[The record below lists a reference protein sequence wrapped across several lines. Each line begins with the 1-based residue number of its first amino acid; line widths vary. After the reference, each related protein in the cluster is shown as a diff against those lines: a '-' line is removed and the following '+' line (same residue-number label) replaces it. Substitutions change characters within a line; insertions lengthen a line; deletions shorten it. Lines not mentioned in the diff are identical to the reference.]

1 MRRITTHYRP
11 AFTLVELLVVIAIIG
26 MLIGLLLPAVQS
38 AREAARRMQCANN
51 IKQLALGLHNYY
63 DVHQALPMGLAGG
76 HGSGQN
82 TDEGIGW
89 MAVSLPFLE
98 QVALYD
104 SVEAV
109 FSDGTTVRGIGA
121 INARW
126 FAEYF
131 ALPASP
137 ASIRGNK
144 FSVFR
149 EHYEQTGTN
158 LLPGGDAIL
167 PFARCP
173 STILPRIWGDVA
185 DIRGATDIPQHSCS
199 IRGVSAGGGTMVV
212 NIMVAGYASTDYK
225 GTGGGEGS
233 LYDRTISNGDNG
245 TMMSPS
251 ESGGAVTFA
260 GITDGLS
267 NTFLVSEASWIP
279 GGDIRNRLTACGLA
293 RDHVSDVGTW
303 MGAQREDEQI
313 RTLGRRSGPLNAGAF
328 KHRWYVNAGNGGN
341 AVDDDSAYS
350 WHPGGAQFSMADG
363 SVRFVNENIDWR
375 TYSDLYG
382 RNTGNTIGSF

>member
-1 MRRITTHYRP
+1 MRKDSTHYRP

-38 AREAARRMQCANN
+38 AREAARRMQCANHM
-51 IKQLALGLHNYY
+51 KQLALALHNYEN
-63 DVHQALPMGLAGG
+63 VHQALPMGLAGG

-98 QVALYD
+98 QIALYD

-126 FAEYF
+126 YAEYW

-137 ASIRGNK
+137 ASVRGNK

-158 LLPGGDAIL
+158 LLPGGDATL
-167 PFARCP
+167 PFGRCP
-173 STILPRIWGDVA
+173 STILPRIWSDVVP
-185 DIRGATDIPQHSCS
+185 IHGATDIPNHSCS
-199 IRGVSAGGGTMVV
+199 IRGVSGGGGTMVV

-225 GTGGGEGS
+225 GTGGGAGPR
-233 LYDRTISNGDNG
+233 YDGQNGDNG

-251 ESGGAVTFA
+251 ESGGAVTFTA
-260 GITDGLS
+260 ITDGLS

-279 GGDIRNRLTACGLA
+279 GGDIRNRLTDCGLA

-303 MGAQREDEQI
+303 MGSQREDEQI
-313 RTLGRRSGPLNAGAF
+313 RTLGRRTGPLNAGAF
-328 KHRWYVNAGNGGN
+328 KKRWYVNAGNGGN
-341 AVDDDSAYS
+341 AVDDDSAFS
-350 WHPGGAQFSMADG
+350 WHPGGAQFAMADG
-363 SVRFVNENIDWR
+363 SVRFVSENIDWR

-382 RNTGNTIGSF
+382 KDDGNPTGSF